1 MKVILRCLI
10 LLAVAA
16 NVQAQGWR
24 GILPLHSS
32 CDDVKQKL
40 GIAECRDRTYDM
52 PDSKVSI
59 LFSDG
64 TCSSGWNVP
73 LGTIITLDVHPKA
86 SQRFS
91 DLARDSSNFRAI
103 RDGHLQGVVRYEN
116 NDQSISITV
125 SNEGLV
131 MEYFYGPS
139 TKDASLKCPSERASG
154 TGSFKFDEY
163 GNMARRAEKRRLTR
177 FAYQLKTTSK
187 SILGYILVYP
197 GRDASPKDAHER
209 GLKAKAYLVSQGVEA
224 SRLFL
229 VDGGLRETFTIELFV
244 TIKDTIPPTPRPSA
258 PQNELK

>member
-1 MKVILRCLI
+1 MKAILRCLI
-10 LLAVAA
+10 VLAAAA

-24 GILPLHSS
+24 GIVPLHSS

-40 GIAECRDRTYDM
+40 GIAECRNRTYDT

-73 LGTIITLDVHPKA
+73 TGTVITLDVHPKA

-91 DLARDSSNFRAI
+91 DLALDPSNYRAI
-103 RDGHLQGVVRYEN
+103 REGHLQQVVRYEN
-116 NDQSISITV
+116 KDQSMSITV
-125 SNEGLV
+125 SNGGLV
-131 MEYFYGPS
+131 MSYFYGPS
-139 TKDASLKCPSERASG
+139 SKDDSLKCSSERPSS

-163 GNMARRAEKRRLTR
+163 GNMSRRAEQRRLTR

-197 GRDASPKDAHER
+197 GRNASLKDAHER
-209 GLKAKAYLVSQGVEA
+209 GMRAKAYLVSQGVEA
-224 SRLFL
+224 SRLFV
-229 VDGGLRETFTIELFV
+229 VDGGLRETLTVELFV
-244 TIKDTIPPTPRPSA
+244 TIKDTIPPTPRPSM
-258 PQNELK
+258 P